1 MSDDTQTPERDPSRR
16 DFHRLTLAAV
26 GGLMA
31 GLAQPG
37 QLVQAD
43 EQKKKG
49 ATKTK
54 KAAKE
59 MKEIHVCRGLNS
71 CKGQGADW
79 DFDGDGK
86 LDTNACAGQGACATA
101 KHVSCNNENDC
112 RGQGGCGNTAGA
124 NDCKGQG
131 KCHVPLTPDPWKK
144 ARARFEAR
152 MKSENEEFGEA
163 PSLVRKQATSKQSGN
178 NKQSGSTKQSGKKK
192 QQ

>member
-1 MSDDTQTPERDPSRR
+1 MSDETQTPERDPSRR

-43 EQKKKG
+43 DQNKKG
-49 ATKTK
+49 DNKSK
-54 KAAKE
+54 KPAKPS
-59 MKEIHVCRGLNS
+59 KEIHVCRGLNS
-71 CKGQGADW
+71 CKGQGIDW

-112 RGQGGCGNTAGA
+112 KGQGGCGSTAGTMTA
-124 NDCKGQG
+124 
-131 KCHVPLTPDPWKK
+131 K
-144 ARARFEAR
+144 AKA
-152 MKSENEEFGEA
+152 S
-163 PSLVRKQATSKQSGN
+163 ATSR
-178 NKQSGSTKQSGKKK
+178 
-192 QQ
+192 